1 MAVMGYENLSL
12 IVAETRWPSSE
23 IDCEVDETLLY
34 SEMFLKGLLAH
45 LRSGGGTKMVVV
57 EERKRI
63 GGGFEFS
70 GNGGGGKG
78 RRLVEVFGWVLGGG
92 GDALSVG
99 DECGGGTKEKHNLY
113 LDSLENSSVK
123 QGVQSN
129 ITLVEGYGIESLSSF
144 FMDYG
149 YKAEGGLDFPTKKLR
164 VLTFS
169 PPDIYVPDDG
179 HGLGNGPLPRLV
191 IAELLVDEL
200 SSESKEIIRKYLKP
214 KGGKQAVLSSTLGS
228 LIWEKPISTDF
239 QQLAKESDFAAWVL
253 IHGYMMNHLAFSV
266 HRLKHQFSDIKCIKE
281 YLEEKGFELN
291 NDGGILKVS
300 QDGLLL
306 QVSSISEKIAFEF
319 ADGVTETIPASYIE
333 FTQRLVLPEFKDLP
347 HNQGQNWNAS

>member
-12 IVAETRWPSSE
+12 IVAETRCPSSE

-99 DECGGGTKEKHNLY
+99 
-113 LDSLENSSVK
+113 
-123 QGVQSN
+123 
-129 ITLVEGYGIESLSSF
+129 VEGYGIESLSSF

-200 SSESKEIIRKYLKP
+200 SSESK
-214 KGGKQAVLSSTLGS
+214 V
-228 LIWEKPISTDF
+228 
-239 QQLAKESDFAAWVL
+239 
-253 IHGYMMNHLAFSV
+253 
-266 HRLKHQFSDIKCIKE
+266 
-281 YLEEKGFELN
+281 
-291 NDGGILKVS
+291 
-300 QDGLLL
+300 
-306 QVSSISEKIAFEF
+306 
-319 ADGVTETIPASYIE
+319 
-333 FTQRLVLPEFKDLP
+333 
-347 HNQGQNWNAS
+347 